1 MNFDRAGRRA
11 ILGGLTALGGM
22 QACQS
27 HCQGL
32 AGPPEHAPID
42 VGFVT
47 EPTASHRRS
56 YLRILAKCDGV
67 RRIAVVD
74 PTGKTTE
81 EAKRLLGNRFVYAG
95 KDVRQVLSS
104 LRPELTVITME
115 AQHSPAAIE
124 EALRL
129 KSHVL
134 TEKPACV
141 ERAQLNRIVDLADNH
156 RRQLM
161 LAMSTRSSPLIKR
174 ARALIQENFLGKP
187 YAATMDWVADQTRL
201 KNPDY
206 QASWLSFKKR
216 AGGGKL
222 IFHGIHYLDVI
233 TFLVNQPI
241 QHISA
246 MCANVGGQPIEVEDA
261 AIVNFQTCKGLLGTL
276 NTGYYLQRGKQNQ
289 IRIWG
294 ASGWLEL
301 QMLPERRML
310 WKSSHPDAPPGV
322 QEVTCPPTP
331 GLYDLFFHSAIA
343 FARGLGEPPITT
355 AESAH
360 ALDAVFSG
368 YQSAANGQTQTLASL
383 NPPTRREP

>member
-1 MNFDRAGRRA
+1 MNCDINERRT
-11 ILGGLTALGGM
+11 ILRGITALGGM
-22 QACQS
+22 QTWQT
-27 HCQGL
+27 HCRGL
-32 AGPPEHAPID
+32 DAPAKHAPID
-42 VGFVT
+42 VVFIT

-74 PTGKTTE
+74 PTGKTVE
-81 EAKRLLGNRFVYAG
+81 ESQRLLGNRFAYAG
-95 KDVRQVLSS
+95 KDAKHVLTD
-104 LRPELTVITME
+104 LRPALTVITLE
-115 AQHSPAAIE
+115 THHAPAAIE

-129 KSHVL
+129 WSHVL

-141 ERAQLNRIVDLADNH
+141 ERAQLDRIVDVADKH
-156 RRQLM
+156 HRQLM

-174 ARALIQENFLGKP
+174 ARSLIQDDFLGKP

-201 KNPDY
+201 QSPDY
-206 QASWLSFKKR
+206 QASWLSFKNR

-233 TFLVNQPI
+233 SFLVDQPI
-241 QHISA
+241 RHISA

-261 AIVNFQTCKGLLGTL
+261 AIVNFQTRQGMLGTL
-276 NTGYYLQRGKQNQ
+276 NTGYYLARGKQNQ

-294 ASGWLEL
+294 ARGWLEL
-301 QMLPERRML
+301 QMLPERHML
-310 WKSSHPDAPPGV
+310 WSSSHPDAPQGV
-322 QEVTCPPTP
+322 QEVTCPATP
-331 GLYDLFFHSAIA
+331 SLYESFFRDTIA

-360 ALDAVFSG
+360 ALDAVFSA
-368 YQSAANGQTQTLASL
+368 YQAAANGQTQTLASS
-383 NPPTRREP
+383 NPPSRRER

>member
-1 MNFDRAGRRA
+1 MNWDITGRRA
-11 ILGGLTALGGM
+11 ILGGLTTLGGM
-22 QACQS
+22 QTWQS
-27 HCQGL
+27 HCQGQ
-32 AGPPEHAPID
+32 AAAPDHAPID

-56 YLRILAKCDGV
+56 YLRILGKCDGI

-74 PTGKTTE
+74 PTGKTVE
-81 EAKRLLGNRFVYAG
+81 ESKRLLGSRFAYAG
-95 KDVRQVLSS
+95 KDTKQVLAN
-104 LRPELTVITME
+104 LRPALTVITLE
-115 AQHSPAAIE
+115 AHHTPAAIE

-129 KSHVL
+129 HSHVL

-141 ERAQLNRIVDLADNH
+141 DRAQLNRIATLADNH

-161 LAMSTRSSPLIKR
+161 LAMSTRSSPLIQR
-174 ARALIQENFLGKP
+174 ARTLIQENFLGKP

-206 QASWLSFKKR
+206 QASWLSFKNL

-222 IFHGIHYLDVI
+222 IFHGIHYLDII

-241 QHISA
+241 RHISA

-261 AIVNFQTCKGLLGTL
+261 AIVNFQTDKGLLGTL
-276 NTGYYLQRGKQNQ
+276 NTGYYLERGKQNQ

-294 ASGWLEL
+294 AHGWLEL

-310 WKSSHPDAPPGV
+310 WSSSHPDAPRGV
-322 QEVTCPPTP
+322 QEVTCPATP
-331 GLYDLFFHSAIA
+331 SLYELFFQAAIA
-343 FARGLGEPPITT
+343 FTRGLGDPPITT

-360 ALDAVFSG
+360 ALDVVFCG
-368 YQSAANGQTQTLASL
+368 YQAAENGQTQTLAS
-383 NPPTRREP
+383 